1 MGDWDRWLEGLRTG
15 EASATAEFVRQYRPA
30 LERIA
35 AGAIPQGLRRRVGA
49 ETVAQSVCRTFL
61 RRMEADPFDLSDSGA
76 LWRLLCAI
84 AVCKAR
90 EKIRFHLRER
100 RGAGRDA
107 PLDAAAGVAD
117 ARGPTPE
124 EAAAFQ
130 EMLEQLLLELDEE
143 ERSILEL
150 RLGGAEQEE
159 VAASL
164 GCSERTVRRLLAG
177 LKAKLERHLRA

>member
-1 MGDWDRWLEGLRTG
+1 M
-15 EASATAEFVRQYRPA
+15 
-30 LERIA
+30 
-35 AGAIPQGLRRRVGA
+35 
-49 ETVAQSVCRTFL
+49 
-61 RRMEADPFDLSDSGA
+61 
-76 LWRLLCAI
+76 
-84 AVCKAR
+84 
-90 EKIRFHLRER
+90 
-100 RGAGRDA
+100 
-107 PLDAAAGVAD
+107 AD